1 MIPVRSKSAVG
12 LALVG
17 LSLLI
22 GDDVRADAVVTFD
35 NGTEGWIGPQGPGG
49 STTVDPQGGHPGANL
64 HTIFSNFGITFHN
77 SSNGAFVGDYTQSQ
91 TVALSIDVKVQD
103 ISFFGTPVSRPWLV
117 DLRDFDNPEPGFP
130 WTSVWFKFADISLAQ
145 HGDWTTFTVLIEDT
159 SAVDLPPGWGGT
171 GAETPQAEPILPP
184 NRTFTDVLAGID
196 EIAFTTFEPGFV
208 FGETQFDVRLDNI
221 AITTGGPAVPVPA
234 ISTWG
239 MIVLALLALTAGT
252 VVFARGGSCVGMGQD
267 VVSPLRL
274 HGLGA

>member
-1 MIPVRSKSAVG
+1 MIQPYGKSVAG
-12 LALVG
+12 LAMVG

-22 GDDVRADAVVTFD
+22 GESVRADALVTFD

-49 STTVDPQGGHPGANL
+49 STTVDPLGGNPGANL
-64 HTIFSNFGITFHN
+64 HTVFSDFGISFRN
-77 SSNGAFVGDYTQSQ
+77 STNAEFIGDYTQTP
-91 TVALSIDVKVQD
+91 TVELSIDIKVQD

-145 HGDWTTFTVLIEDT
+145 HGQWTTFSVLIEDT

-196 EIAFTTFEPGFV
+196 EIAFTTFEPGFF
-208 FGETQFDVRLDNI
+208 FGETQFDMRLDNI
-221 AITTGGPAVPVPA
+221 AITTGGPAPPIPA
-234 ISTWG
+234 LTVWG
-239 MIVLALLALTAGT
+239 MVVLALLALTAGT
-252 VVFARGGSCVGMGQD
+252 VVFANAKTAA
-267 VVSPLRL
+267 L
-274 HGLGA
+274 HV